1 MDVDYQDSP
10 WFSYFVWSA
19 NSRRLVMKKMLR
31 LMIAMWLGIVL
42 EVTAG
47 MYPVELILDGNGKLA
62 GAKNLLVEGNLFNVS
77 FVDGTCAS
85 VFSGCDSPS
94 DFQFQDS
101 FHARIATQ
109 ALFDQVLTGI
119 YDSDPTRTV
128 GCSFALLCAVTTPYD
143 SSVNN
148 DSLLWVL
155 AFNGEDIRVADAI
168 ESSGNASRSQLN
180 FTNEI
185 GYVWAV
191 WSPTDRAT
199 VPEPASLG
207 LVLGGLA
214 VLGAYTRRRTQLK
227 TISGLAPAN
236 LCPR

>member
-1 MDVDYQDSP
+1 
-10 WFSYFVWSA
+10 
-19 NSRRLVMKKMLR
+19 MKRILR
-31 LMIAMWLGIVL
+31 LMVAMWLGIAL

-62 GAKNLLVEGNLFNVS
+62 GAKNLLVEGNLFDVS

-101 FHARIATQ
+101 FYGRSATQ

-119 YDSDPTRTV
+119 YDSDPTRTA
-128 GCSFALLCAVTTPYD
+128 GCSFGLLCAVTTPYYT
-143 SSVNN
+143 SVDN

-168 ESSGNASRSQLN
+168 EVSGNARRSLLD

-185 GYVWAV
+185 AYVWAV
-191 WSPTDRAT
+191 WTPADRAT

-207 LVLGGLA
+207 LVLCGLA
-214 VLGAYTRRRTQLK
+214 VLRAYTRRQTQQKGSLY
-227 TISGLAPAN
+227 L
-236 LCPR
+236 